1 MDEHRPCTK
10 FAFVCITGAPNVGKS
25 SLLNNILGQKV
36 AIVTP
41 KPQTTRTAILGI
53 HTENDTQIAFTDT
66 PGLLLPKDALSRNM
80 VRSIQNAASG
90 SDIVILVV
98 EAGKKPKPAE
108 LSVIEN
114 LNRQKPPAILVLNKI
129 DLLKQ
134 KELMIPQMDVFS
146 KLYPFKE
153 ILPVCAVSGDGVRD
167 ILTAVFRLAKPGP
180 FMYDSDE
187 LTDQPER
194 VICAEYIREQI
205 LNHMQQ
211 EVPHGVAVVVERFE
225 ETPEGIDADANIYCE
240 RDSHKGMLI
249 GKGGQMLKQ
258 IRKAAQNTL
267 KAFFGVPVTLELW
280 VKVKSDWRENEALIR
295 NFGLNFEG

>member
-80 VRSIQNAASG
+80 VRSIQSAASG

>member
-1 MDEHRPCTK
+1 MNEQQTETK
-10 FAFVCITGAPNVGKS
+10 FAFACITGAPNVGKS

-41 KPQTTRTAILGI
+41 KPQTTRTTILGI
-53 HTENDTQIAFTDT
+53 HTDNNIQIAFTDT

-80 VRSIQNAASG
+80 VKSIQNAASG

-108 LSVIEN
+108 ISVIEN
-114 LNRQKPPAILVLNKI
+114 LKKQKLPAILVINKI

-146 KLYPFKE
+146 KLYLFNE
-153 ILPVCAVSGDGVRD
+153 ILPVSAVTGYGVKD
-167 ILTAVFRLAKPGP
+167 ILTAVSKLAKPGP
-180 FMYDSDE
+180 FLYDPEE

-205 LNHMQQ
+205 LIFMQQ
-211 EVPHGVAVVVERFE
+211 EVPHGIAVVIERFE

-240 RDSHKGMLI
+240 RESHKGMLI
-249 GKGGQMLKQ
+249 GKNGQMLKQ
-258 IRKAAQNTL
+258 IRKSAQNTL
-267 KAFFGVPVTLELW
+267 KQFFGVSVTLELW
-280 VKVKSDWRENEALIR
+280 VKVKPDWRENEALIK

>member
-1 MDEHRPCTK
+1 MDEQNQTK
-10 FAFVCITGAPNVGKS
+10 FAFACITGAPNVGKS
-25 SLLNNILGQKV
+25 SILNKILGQKV

-41 KPQTTRTAILGI
+41 KPQTTRTTILGI
-53 HTENDTQIAFTDT
+53 HTEGNTQIAFTDT

-80 VRSIQNAASG
+80 VKSIQNAASG
-90 SDIVILVV
+90 SDIVILVA

-114 LNRQKPPAILVLNKI
+114 LNKQKLPAILVINKI

-134 KELMIPQMDVFS
+134 KERMIPQMDAFS
-146 KLYPFKE
+146 KLYTFNE
-153 ILPVCAVSGDGVRD
+153 ILPVSAVSGDGVKD
-167 ILTAVFRLAKPGP
+167 ILSAVSKLAKPGP

-205 LNHMQQ
+205 LNYMQQ
-211 EVPHGVAVVVERFE
+211 EIPHGVAVVIERFE
-225 ETPEGIDADANIYCE
+225 ETSEGIDADANIYCE

-249 GKGGQMLKQ
+249 GKNGQMLKQ
-258 IRKAAQNTL
+258 IRKSAQSAL
-267 KAFFGVPVTLELW
+267 KDFFGVPVSLELW
-280 VKVKSDWRENEALIR
+280 VKVKPDWRENEALIK